1 LRDLPKI
8 EEAPREESSENENKN
23 EGVRAA
29 ILEYRKMVEDA
40 QKSRNLYTTSL
51 NQQTQDV
58 LQN

>member
-8 EEAPREESSENENKN
+8 EEEPREESSENENKN

-58 LQN
+58 L

>member
-1 LRDLPKI
+1 LQDLPKI